1 MDIDNDINQVLPAG
15 KLAREPD
22 RPTHICTSILQNPSS
37 NSSKTVPFFPRV
49 LLSVQQPLSS
59 LINQT
64 IIQPTALTT
73 ASGANT
79 PLPHASSLHMSATSV
94 SSPINSTNQFFPLI
108 LAAASTLPPSTS
120 SAPTPLQLH
129 LGNYS
134 GSSSVASASS
144 QSIFLHPSVTTTASC
159 LSVPNVLNSPS
170 RLGTSGVTTAS
181 TPLVASLIN
190 KNCSTS
196 PSVASVV
203 ISPQAPNHI
212 QPTLALRFA
221 THTSTQCSAMVTTA
235 TVNSSACPLVFE
247 TPTTNVTLPLQ
258 SQRSHCVTAINFP
271 APTSVSGSLLMSST
285 LCSTPRVLI
294 HKPQSLSN
302 PPSLIENPTTSITT
316 VSPSKMSTSDSSFT
330 NLSNPAIIFH
340 DQVNTQSP
348 QTSKTKL
355 VNFTTPL
362 SATVRLITPPSTVCT
377 TTKSTCT
384 VSTSGNS
391 ALAFPTSLSQTV
403 ALSTRPSI
411 ANTGSVWSG
420 LTVNPNVSFMS
431 PSSGNVVAIQSS
443 QSLIVQAQSDLPVQ
457 STIATS
463 SSLNPSLMMS
473 LRSFSGSSSNTGPS
487 LPLSAANHTVLAFNL
502 ANSNVH
508 STPTTCTSVTGM
520 LTNPVRQINSSSPA
534 SPLIVRASG
543 PSAVGYVPNTSTVM
557 GPTSLLK
564 PFNLSGNTGLSA
576 TSSSASV
583 VPHILPVNI
592 APAKLT
598 PLQPSISASTSSISH
613 TRSNFSQNNSVCI
626 SSHRLPTSSIFSQ
639 PSRKRARKQQLASS
653 FSSVMITPVSVV
665 SSTTSTAVS
674 MSSLVNPSSLNSVVS
689 GCRSVLPSTP
699 TLVAMAKPT
708 IQPHQ
713 FAQPVY
719 SCQVTHSPQIS
730 GSSTKSGPVSVDSV
744 YRNTSATI
752 SVSCA
757 TNVSPSNSGL
767 MGIRLVSVRSTPT
780 TSVPNNSS
788 ILLNTTCFQSS
799 TGSLGTRGSTGDNS
813 VIMVTSPSQIVS
825 SGGHLRITNSHCS
838 QSSDIHQ
845 TQAAAVYVLTTSV
858 YPILSTT
865 TVTSS
870 NSNSGSESACSAS
883 SIISPVVVSGSTNG
897 VLQVR
902 FRSPQPNISPT
913 VMAENQESK
922 SLQVVNHN
930 ILSTSLHSISD
941 VSKSVSEDSKFI
953 NPTSKPLRC
962 ASESNPLLHHLV
974 SSLKQSQN
982 ESTADVSHMN
992 NTDLKKSDSSSTHSE
1007 LSLSNSWSHNNI
1019 DDSKQINVGSYLN
1032 SNEKHTCFYPTTSR
1046 DNSDLNNDFTD
1057 CDSKILNEKQ
1067 LTVPIHNIPRKKIKG
1082 EQEPNECQ
1090 KADEITIKSDLHNSN
1105 KLSKAGILWTVDPVD
1120 GREWI
1125 LNGRPPRP
1133 LINPKCGLSNSRL
1146 SVPCRSKSSHFLSLS
1161 EICTRPQ
1168 HKSANPD
1175 DSSRRGVQ
1183 NTRRR
1188 RRSLVT
1194 GTNMSHSESDIQ
1206 SKGERDMN
1214 SLNSNSESNEAKRLV
1229 QDILAVRAE
1238 QEDSGFVRFPLTTT
1252 SVLDITGW
1260 RVLRCADNLDLLAY
1274 TELQTLETIKNMETD
1289 LTDQLHCISTQSVT
1303 SSLLSVS
1310 QGVSETAKSI
1320 ESGLKS
1326 DESEMASQFNVAI
1339 ELIKGI
1345 SQRKKYLL
1353 DSIQRIS
1360 SVTKNLVHHFSPGIH
1375 NLIEELE
1382 DSPNSSSKSL
1392 SPSSSKTNL
1401 DSNTLSTPITLRRSS
1416 RSYEFPDIYFKHQY
1430 PMINKVVQCCSVT
1443 GISQEIENL
1452 KLTLNQINTCLV
1464 EENDQLKC
1472 SDLLNLKKDL
1482 EELIELKENELLNSR
1497 KAQLLAEIGSIL
1509 TDNQEKD
1516 DELQGTSLQTDSST
1530 INEES
1535 LVGQRCSVPGWTS
1548 SGKFIRQNALILS
1561 VVGHDGDSPDRVRV
1575 LLAHPTRLNEIPC
1588 ERFFETG
1595 TCHRGIRCT
1604 RSHGK
1609 IFNIEDIGEWYEPDT
1624 EKYLHEGQPC
1634 LANDRKSDHNSL
1646 WHYARLLQTD
1656 FESGTCVVEWGHGK
1670 SQPDKNSVKR
1680 QSYGN
1685 LEDKVTSL
1693 PLECIHILENDDDI
1707 DSDVSVVSDISSST
1721 TNSGDSRD
1729 YLDLTTSYT
1738 RPSIE
1743 LINSGQTTESQSCSQ
1758 YDKRRFRVQF
1768 VFGNTL
1774 LPDQRPN
1781 LDTGKEYPNVNKEDK
1796 QSSIGDWEAH
1806 TRGIG
1811 SRLLASMGYPGYGGL
1826 GRCHQGRQSPVCT
1839 NLEKYQVH
1847 NVKWNHRPSLD
1858 NVVLSRKRVKNIKC
1872 RDKTIEMSSK
1882 TSKNHVSH
1890 SGSVFKLI
1898 NMALSSTS
1906 SNNDQN
1912 PKHPNSNNNYNTKS
1926 TVTSQNSLTNCNESI
1941 LKRKLFHTYEQINR
1955 LHNQISKAQDSMR
1968 RNEGRDRLA
1977 VKQAQQLVNDLQSQ
1991 LIQLKENER
2000 TIVNMQNKQMKEKK
2014 LRIF

>member
-271 APTSVSGSLLMSST
+271 APTSSVSGSLLMSST

-294 HKPQSLSN
+294 HKSQSLSN

-340 DQVNTQSP
+340 DQINTQSP

-355 VNFTTPL
+355 INFTTPL

-420 LTVNPNVSFMS
+420 LTVNPNVSFMP

-576 TSSSASV
+576 TSSSTSV

-598 PLQPSISASTSSISH
+598 PLQPSISASNSSISH

-870 NSNSGSESACSAS
+870 NSSSGSESTCSAS

-930 ILSTSLHSISD
+930 ILPTSLHSISD

-992 NTDLKKSDSSSTHSE
+992 NTDLKKSDSVSTHSE
-1007 LSLSNSWSHNNI
+1007 LSLSNSWSHNI
-1019 DDSKQINVGSYLN
+1019 DDSKQVNVGNYLN
-1032 SNEKHTCFYPTTSR
+1032 SNEKHTYFYPTTSR

-1105 KLSKAGILWTVDPVD
+1105 KLSKGGILWTVDPVD

-1229 QDILAVRAE
+1229 QDILSVRAE

-1260 RVLRCADNLDLLAY
+1260 RLLRCADNLDLLAY

-1289 LTDQLHCISTQSVT
+1289 LTDQLHCISAQSVT

-1310 QGVSETAKSI
+1310 QGISETAKSI

-1360 SVTKNLVHHFSPGIH
+1360 SVTKNLVHHFSPGIQ

-1416 RSYEFPDIYFKHQY
+1416 RRY
-1430 PMINKVVQCCSVT
+1430 PTHNPIVRQVRRRNNVAITRGSKS
-1443 GISQEIENL
+1443 
-1452 KLTLNQINTCLV
+1452 LT
-1464 EENDQLKC
+1464 
-1472 SDLLNLKKDL
+1472 S
-1482 EELIELKENELLNSR
+1482 LIKNSPN
-1497 KAQLLAEIGSIL
+1497 SCP
-1509 TDNQEKD
+1509 
-1516 DELQGTSLQTDSST
+1516 GTSSQGN
-1530 INEES
+1530 ICN
-1535 LVGQRCSVPGWTS
+1535 GGTS
-1548 SGKFIRQNALILS
+1548 NYSAIR
-1561 VVGHDGDSPDRVRV
+1561 
-1575 LLAHPTRLNEIPC
+1575 
-1588 ERFFETG
+1588 
-1595 TCHRGIRCT
+1595 
-1604 RSHGK
+1604 
-1609 IFNIEDIGEWYEPDT
+1609 
-1624 EKYLHEGQPC
+1624 
-1634 LANDRKSDHNSL
+1634 
-1646 WHYARLLQTD
+1646 
-1656 FESGTCVVEWGHGK
+1656 
-1670 SQPDKNSVKR
+1670 
-1680 QSYGN
+1680 
-1685 LEDKVTSL
+1685 
-1693 PLECIHILENDDDI
+1693 
-1707 DSDVSVVSDISSST
+1707 
-1721 TNSGDSRD
+1721 
-1729 YLDLTTSYT
+1729 
-1738 RPSIE
+1738 
-1743 LINSGQTTESQSCSQ
+1743 
-1758 YDKRRFRVQF
+1758 
-1768 VFGNTL
+1768 
-1774 LPDQRPN
+1774 
-1781 LDTGKEYPNVNKEDK
+1781 
-1796 QSSIGDWEAH
+1796 
-1806 TRGIG
+1806 
-1811 SRLLASMGYPGYGGL
+1811 
-1826 GRCHQGRQSPVCT
+1826 
-1839 NLEKYQVH
+1839 
-1847 NVKWNHRPSLD
+1847 
-1858 NVVLSRKRVKNIKC
+1858 
-1872 RDKTIEMSSK
+1872 
-1882 TSKNHVSH
+1882 
-1890 SGSVFKLI
+1890 
-1898 NMALSSTS
+1898 
-1906 SNNDQN
+1906 
-1912 PKHPNSNNNYNTKS
+1912 
-1926 TVTSQNSLTNCNESI
+1926 
-1941 LKRKLFHTYEQINR
+1941 
-1955 LHNQISKAQDSMR
+1955 
-1968 RNEGRDRLA
+1968 
-1977 VKQAQQLVNDLQSQ
+1977 
-1991 LIQLKENER
+1991 
-2000 TIVNMQNKQMKEKK
+2000 
-2014 LRIF
+2014 

>member
-1 MDIDNDINQVLPAG
+1 MDIDNDINQVLPTG
-15 KLAREPD
+15 KLSREPD

-94 SSPINSTNQFFPLI
+94 SSPINSTNHFFPLI

-120 SAPTPLQLH
+120 SSPTPLQLH

-159 LSVPNVLNSPS
+159 LSVSNVLNSPS

-258 SQRSHCVTAINFP
+258 SQRPHCVTAINFP

-294 HKPQSLSN
+294 HKSQSLSN
-302 PPSLIENPTTSITT
+302 PPSLIENPTTSITN

-340 DQVNTQSP
+340 DQINTQSP

-362 SATVRLITPPSTVCT
+362 SATVRLITPPSTVCA

-420 LTVNPNVSFMS
+420 LTVSPNVSFMS

-457 STIATS
+457 STIAT

-520 LTNPVRQINSSSPA
+520 LTNPVRQINSNPA

-564 PFNLSGNTGLSA
+564 PFNLSGNTGLST
-576 TSSSASV
+576 TSSSTSV

-674 MSSLVNPSSLNSVVS
+674 MSSLVNSSSLNSVVS
-689 GCRSVLPSTP
+689 GCRSVLPSTT

-713 FAQPVY
+713 FSQPVY
-719 SCQVTHSPQIS
+719 SCQVTHTPQIS

-744 YRNTSATI
+744 YRNTSTTI

-799 TGSLGTRGSTGDNS
+799 TGSLGTRGNTGDNS
-813 VIMVTSPSQIVS
+813 VIMATSPSQIVS

-870 NSNSGSESACSAS
+870 NSSSGSESTCSAS

-930 ILSTSLHSISD
+930 ILPTSLHSISD
-941 VSKSVSEDSKFI
+941 VPKSVSEDSKYI
-953 NPTSKPLRC
+953 NPASKPLRC

-982 ESTADVSHMN
+982 ESTTDVSHMS
-992 NTDLKKSDSSSTHSE
+992 NTDLKKSDSISTHSE
-1007 LSLSNSWSHNNI
+1007 LSLSNSWSYNNI
-1019 DDSKQINVGSYLN
+1019 DDSKQINAGNYLN
-1032 SNEKHTCFYPTTSR
+1032 SNEKHNYFYPTTSR

-1057 CDSKILNEKQ
+1057 CDNKILNEKQ
-1067 LTVPIHNIPRKKIKG
+1067 LAVPFHNIPRKKIKG

-1090 KADEITIKSDLHNSN
+1090 KVDEITIKSDLHNSN

-1133 LINPKCGLSNSRL
+1133 LINPKCGFSNSRL
-1146 SVPCRSKSSHFLSLS
+1146 SVPCRSKTSHFLSLS
-1161 EICTRPQ
+1161 EICTKPQ

-1206 SKGERDMN
+1206 SKEERDIN

-1238 QEDSGFVRFPLTTT
+1238 QEDSDFVRFPLTIT

-1260 RVLRCADNLDLLAY
+1260 RVLHCADNLDLLAY

-1289 LTDQLHCISTQSVT
+1289 LADQLHCISTQSVT
-1303 SSLLSVS
+1303 SSLSVS

-1345 SQRKKYLL
+1345 SQRKRYLL

-1360 SVTKNLVHHFSPGIH
+1360 LVTKNLVHHFSPGIH

-1382 DSPNSSSKSL
+1382 DSPNNSSKSL

-1401 DSNTLSTPITLRRSS
+1401 DSNTLSSPITLRRSS
-1416 RSYEFPDIYFKHQY
+1416 RRFSTHNPIVRQVRRRNNVAITRGSKSLTSLIKH
-1430 PMINKVVQCCSVT
+1430 S
-1443 GISQEIENL
+1443 S
-1452 KLTLNQINTCLV
+1452 
-1464 EENDQLKC
+1464 
-1472 SDLLNLKKDL
+1472 
-1482 EELIELKENELLNSR
+1482 NSCP
-1497 KAQLLAEIGSIL
+1497 
-1509 TDNQEKD
+1509 
-1516 DELQGTSLQTDSST
+1516 GTSSQGNICNGGTS
-1530 INEES
+1530 NY
-1535 LVGQRCSVPGWTS
+1535 SV
-1548 SGKFIRQNALILS
+1548 IR
-1561 VVGHDGDSPDRVRV
+1561 
-1575 LLAHPTRLNEIPC
+1575 
-1588 ERFFETG
+1588 
-1595 TCHRGIRCT
+1595 
-1604 RSHGK
+1604 
-1609 IFNIEDIGEWYEPDT
+1609 
-1624 EKYLHEGQPC
+1624 
-1634 LANDRKSDHNSL
+1634 
-1646 WHYARLLQTD
+1646 
-1656 FESGTCVVEWGHGK
+1656 
-1670 SQPDKNSVKR
+1670 
-1680 QSYGN
+1680 
-1685 LEDKVTSL
+1685 
-1693 PLECIHILENDDDI
+1693 
-1707 DSDVSVVSDISSST
+1707 
-1721 TNSGDSRD
+1721 
-1729 YLDLTTSYT
+1729 
-1738 RPSIE
+1738 
-1743 LINSGQTTESQSCSQ
+1743 
-1758 YDKRRFRVQF
+1758 
-1768 VFGNTL
+1768 
-1774 LPDQRPN
+1774 
-1781 LDTGKEYPNVNKEDK
+1781 
-1796 QSSIGDWEAH
+1796 
-1806 TRGIG
+1806 
-1811 SRLLASMGYPGYGGL
+1811 
-1826 GRCHQGRQSPVCT
+1826 
-1839 NLEKYQVH
+1839 
-1847 NVKWNHRPSLD
+1847 
-1858 NVVLSRKRVKNIKC
+1858 
-1872 RDKTIEMSSK
+1872 
-1882 TSKNHVSH
+1882 
-1890 SGSVFKLI
+1890 
-1898 NMALSSTS
+1898 
-1906 SNNDQN
+1906 
-1912 PKHPNSNNNYNTKS
+1912 
-1926 TVTSQNSLTNCNESI
+1926 
-1941 LKRKLFHTYEQINR
+1941 
-1955 LHNQISKAQDSMR
+1955 
-1968 RNEGRDRLA
+1968 
-1977 VKQAQQLVNDLQSQ
+1977 
-1991 LIQLKENER
+1991 
-2000 TIVNMQNKQMKEKK
+2000 
-2014 LRIF
+2014 

>member
-1 MDIDNDINQVLPAG
+1 MDIDNDINQVLPA
-15 KLAREPD
+15 EPD

-73 ASGANT
+73 ASVANT
-79 PLPHASSLHMSATSV
+79 PLPHVSSLHMSATSV

-134 GSSSVASASS
+134 GSSSVAPASS

-170 RLGTSGVTTAS
+170 RLSTSGVTTAS

-221 THTSTQCSAMVTTA
+221 THTSTQCSSMVTTA

-294 HKPQSLSN
+294 HKSQNLSN
-302 PPSLIENPTTSITT
+302 PPSLIETPTTSTTT
-316 VSPSKMSTSDSSFT
+316 VSPSKMSTSDSSST

-340 DQVNTQSP
+340 DQINTQSP

-362 SATVRLITPPSTVCT
+362 SATVRLITPPSTVCA

-391 ALAFPTSLSQTV
+391 AVVFPTSLSQTG
-403 ALSTRPSI
+403 ALPTRPSI

-420 LTVNPNVSFMS
+420 LTVSPNVSFMS

-443 QSLIVQAQSDLPVQ
+443 QSLIVQTQSDLPVQ

-508 STPTTCTSVTGM
+508 STPTTCTNVTGM
-520 LTNPVRQINSSSPA
+520 FTNPVRQINSSNPT
-534 SPLIVRASG
+534 SPLIVRANG
-543 PSAVGYVPNTSTVM
+543 PSAVGYIPNTSTVM

-564 PFNLSGNTGLSA
+564 PFNLSGNTGLSS
-576 TSSSASV
+576 TSSSTSV

-665 SSTTSTAVS
+665 SSTTSTTVGL
-674 MSSLVNPSSLNSVVS
+674 SSLVNSSSLNSVVS

-699 TLVAMAKPT
+699 TLVAVAKPT

-719 SCQVTHSPQIS
+719 SCQVTHSPHIS
-730 GSSTKSGPVSVDSV
+730 GSSIKSGPVSVDSV
-744 YRNTSATI
+744 YRNTSTTI

-757 TNVSPSNSGL
+757 TSVSPSNSGL
-767 MGIRLVSVRSTPT
+767 MGIRLVSVRSTTT

-799 TGSLGTRGSTGDNS
+799 IGSLGTRGSTGDNS
-813 VIMVTSPSQIVS
+813 VVMVTSPSQMVS
-825 SGGHLRITNSHCS
+825 SGGHRITSSHCS
-838 QSSDIHQ
+838 QSADIHQ
-845 TQAAAVYVLTTSV
+845 TQTAAVYVLTTSV

-870 NSNSGSESACSAS
+870 NSSSGSESTCSAS
-883 SIISPVVVSGSTNG
+883 SIISPVVVSGPTNG

-902 FRSPQPNISPT
+902 FRSPQPNVSPT
-913 VMAENQESK
+913 VMTENQESK
-922 SLQVVNHN
+922 SLQVVSHN
-930 ILSTSLHSISD
+930 ILPTSLHSISD
-941 VSKSVSEDSKFI
+941 VPKSVSEDSKYI
-953 NPTSKPLRC
+953 NPASKPLRC

-982 ESTADVSHMN
+982 ESTTDVSHMN
-992 NTDLKKSDSSSTHSE
+992 NTDLKKSDPISTHSE
-1007 LSLSNSWSHNNI
+1007 LSLSNSWLHNNI
-1019 DDSKQINVGSYLN
+1019 DDSKQANAGNFLN
-1032 SNEKHTCFYPTTSR
+1032 SNEKHNYFYPTTSR
-1046 DNSDLNNDFTD
+1046 DNSELNNDFTD
-1057 CDSKILNEKQ
+1057 CGNKILNEKQ
-1067 LTVPIHNIPRKKIKG
+1067 LTTPIHNIPRKKIKG
-1082 EQEPNECQ
+1082 EQEQNECQ
-1090 KADEITIKSDLHNSN
+1090 NADDITIKNDFHSSN
-1105 KLSKAGILWTVDPVD
+1105 KPSKAGILWTVDPVD

-1161 EICTRPQ
+1161 EICTKPQ

-1194 GTNMSHSESDIQ
+1194 GTNLSHAESDIQ
-1206 SKGERDMN
+1206 SKGGVKDMN
-1214 SLNSNSESNEAKRLV
+1214 SLNPNYESNEAKRLV

-1238 QEDSGFVRFPLTTT
+1238 QEDSGFVRFPLTIT

-1260 RVLRCADNLDLLAY
+1260 RVLHCADNLDLLAY

-1289 LTDQLHCISTQSVT
+1289 LADQLHCISTQSVT
-1303 SSLLSVS
+1303 SSHLSVS
-1310 QGVSETAKSI
+1310 QGVSETVKSV

-1326 DESEMASQFNVAI
+1326 DESEMASQFNIAI

-1382 DSPNSSSKSL
+1382 DSSNNSSKSL

-1401 DSNTLSTPITLRRSS
+1401 DSNTSSTPVTLRRSS
-1416 RSYEFPDIYFKHQY
+1416 RRFPTHNPIVRQVRRRNNVAITRGSKSLTSLIKNSPNSYP
-1430 PMINKVVQCCSVT
+1430 
-1443 GISQEIENL
+1443 
-1452 KLTLNQINTCLV
+1452 
-1464 EENDQLKC
+1464 
-1472 SDLLNLKKDL
+1472 
-1482 EELIELKENELLNSR
+1482 
-1497 KAQLLAEIGSIL
+1497 
-1509 TDNQEKD
+1509 
-1516 DELQGTSLQTDSST
+1516 GTSSQGN
-1530 INEES
+1530 ICN
-1535 LVGQRCSVPGWTS
+1535 GGTS
-1548 SGKFIRQNALILS
+1548 NYS
-1561 VVGHDGDSPDRVRV
+1561 VVR
-1575 LLAHPTRLNEIPC
+1575 
-1588 ERFFETG
+1588 
-1595 TCHRGIRCT
+1595 
-1604 RSHGK
+1604 
-1609 IFNIEDIGEWYEPDT
+1609 
-1624 EKYLHEGQPC
+1624 
-1634 LANDRKSDHNSL
+1634 
-1646 WHYARLLQTD
+1646 
-1656 FESGTCVVEWGHGK
+1656 
-1670 SQPDKNSVKR
+1670 
-1680 QSYGN
+1680 
-1685 LEDKVTSL
+1685 
-1693 PLECIHILENDDDI
+1693 
-1707 DSDVSVVSDISSST
+1707 
-1721 TNSGDSRD
+1721 
-1729 YLDLTTSYT
+1729 
-1738 RPSIE
+1738 
-1743 LINSGQTTESQSCSQ
+1743 
-1758 YDKRRFRVQF
+1758 
-1768 VFGNTL
+1768 
-1774 LPDQRPN
+1774 
-1781 LDTGKEYPNVNKEDK
+1781 
-1796 QSSIGDWEAH
+1796 
-1806 TRGIG
+1806 
-1811 SRLLASMGYPGYGGL
+1811 
-1826 GRCHQGRQSPVCT
+1826 
-1839 NLEKYQVH
+1839 
-1847 NVKWNHRPSLD
+1847 
-1858 NVVLSRKRVKNIKC
+1858 
-1872 RDKTIEMSSK
+1872 
-1882 TSKNHVSH
+1882 
-1890 SGSVFKLI
+1890 
-1898 NMALSSTS
+1898 
-1906 SNNDQN
+1906 
-1912 PKHPNSNNNYNTKS
+1912 
-1926 TVTSQNSLTNCNESI
+1926 
-1941 LKRKLFHTYEQINR
+1941 
-1955 LHNQISKAQDSMR
+1955 
-1968 RNEGRDRLA
+1968 
-1977 VKQAQQLVNDLQSQ
+1977 
-1991 LIQLKENER
+1991 
-2000 TIVNMQNKQMKEKK
+2000 
-2014 LRIF
+2014 

>member
-1 MDIDNDINQVLPAG
+1 MNPPL
-15 KLAREPD
+15 EPD

-134 GSSSVASASS
+134 GSSSVASASN

-159 LSVPNVLNSPS
+159 LSVPSVLNSPS

-271 APTSVSGSLLMSST
+271 APTSSVSGSLLMSST

-294 HKPQSLSN
+294 HKSQSLSN

-316 VSPSKMSTSDSSFT
+316 VSP
-330 NLSNPAIIFH
+330 
-340 DQVNTQSP
+340 
-348 QTSKTKL
+348 TKL

-576 TSSSASV
+576 TSSSTSV

-870 NSNSGSESACSAS
+870 NSSSGSESTCSAS

-930 ILSTSLHSISD
+930 ILPTSLHSISD

-953 NPTSKPLRC
+953 NPASKPLRC

-992 NTDLKKSDSSSTHSE
+992 NTDLKKSDSISTHSE

-1019 DDSKQINVGSYLN
+1019 DDSKQINVGNYLN
-1032 SNEKHTCFYPTTSR
+1032 SNEKHTYFYPTTSR

-1090 KADEITIKSDLHNSN
+1090 KADEITIKSDLHNGN

-1146 SVPCRSKSSHFLSLS
+1146 SVPCRSKSSHFLRCLRSIARISWDYRVSNVVVGKQVLGKDGKSIDEEVKLHRLRWLGHVLRIPNHRLPRGAMFYGVGDLS

-1416 RSYEFPDIYFKHQY
+1416 RRY
-1430 PMINKVVQCCSVT
+1430 PTHNPIVRQVRRRNNVAITRGSKS
-1443 GISQEIENL
+1443 
-1452 KLTLNQINTCLV
+1452 LT
-1464 EENDQLKC
+1464 
-1472 SDLLNLKKDL
+1472 S
-1482 EELIELKENELLNSR
+1482 LIKNSPN
-1497 KAQLLAEIGSIL
+1497 SCP
-1509 TDNQEKD
+1509 
-1516 DELQGTSLQTDSST
+1516 GTSSQGNICNGGTS
-1530 INEES
+1530 NY
-1535 LVGQRCSVPGWTS
+1535 SV
-1548 SGKFIRQNALILS
+1548 IR
-1561 VVGHDGDSPDRVRV
+1561 
-1575 LLAHPTRLNEIPC
+1575 
-1588 ERFFETG
+1588 
-1595 TCHRGIRCT
+1595 
-1604 RSHGK
+1604 
-1609 IFNIEDIGEWYEPDT
+1609 
-1624 EKYLHEGQPC
+1624 
-1634 LANDRKSDHNSL
+1634 
-1646 WHYARLLQTD
+1646 
-1656 FESGTCVVEWGHGK
+1656 
-1670 SQPDKNSVKR
+1670 
-1680 QSYGN
+1680 
-1685 LEDKVTSL
+1685 
-1693 PLECIHILENDDDI
+1693 
-1707 DSDVSVVSDISSST
+1707 
-1721 TNSGDSRD
+1721 
-1729 YLDLTTSYT
+1729 
-1738 RPSIE
+1738 
-1743 LINSGQTTESQSCSQ
+1743 
-1758 YDKRRFRVQF
+1758 
-1768 VFGNTL
+1768 
-1774 LPDQRPN
+1774 
-1781 LDTGKEYPNVNKEDK
+1781 
-1796 QSSIGDWEAH
+1796 
-1806 TRGIG
+1806 
-1811 SRLLASMGYPGYGGL
+1811 
-1826 GRCHQGRQSPVCT
+1826 
-1839 NLEKYQVH
+1839 
-1847 NVKWNHRPSLD
+1847 
-1858 NVVLSRKRVKNIKC
+1858 
-1872 RDKTIEMSSK
+1872 
-1882 TSKNHVSH
+1882 
-1890 SGSVFKLI
+1890 
-1898 NMALSSTS
+1898 
-1906 SNNDQN
+1906 
-1912 PKHPNSNNNYNTKS
+1912 
-1926 TVTSQNSLTNCNESI
+1926 
-1941 LKRKLFHTYEQINR
+1941 
-1955 LHNQISKAQDSMR
+1955 
-1968 RNEGRDRLA
+1968 
-1977 VKQAQQLVNDLQSQ
+1977 
-1991 LIQLKENER
+1991 
-2000 TIVNMQNKQMKEKK
+2000 
-2014 LRIF
+2014 

>member
-1 MDIDNDINQVLPAG
+1 
-15 KLAREPD
+15 
-22 RPTHICTSILQNPSS
+22 
-37 NSSKTVPFFPRV
+37 
-49 LLSVQQPLSS
+49 
-59 LINQT
+59 
-64 IIQPTALTT
+64 
-73 ASGANT
+73 
-79 PLPHASSLHMSATSV
+79 MSATSV

-134 GSSSVASASS
+134 GSSSVAPASS

-170 RLGTSGVTTAS
+170 RLSTSGVTTAS

-221 THTSTQCSAMVTTA
+221 THTSTQCSSMVTTA

-294 HKPQSLSN
+294 HKSQNLSN
-302 PPSLIENPTTSITT
+302 PPSLIETPTTSTTT
-316 VSPSKMSTSDSSFT
+316 VSPSKMSTSDSSST

-340 DQVNTQSP
+340 DQINTQSP

-362 SATVRLITPPSTVCT
+362 SATVRLITPPSTVCA

-391 ALAFPTSLSQTV
+391 AVVFPTSLSQTG
-403 ALSTRPSI
+403 ALPTRPSI

-420 LTVNPNVSFMS
+420 LTVSPNVSFMS

-443 QSLIVQAQSDLPVQ
+443 QSLIVQTQSDLPVQ

-487 LPLSAANHTVLAFNL
+487 LPLSAANHAVLAFNL

-508 STPTTCTSVTGM
+508 STPTTCTNVTGM
-520 LTNPVRQINSSSPA
+520 FTNPVRQINSSNPT
-534 SPLIVRASG
+534 SPLIVR
-543 PSAVGYVPNTSTVM
+543 
-557 GPTSLLK
+557 
-564 PFNLSGNTGLSA
+564 
-576 TSSSASV
+576 
-583 VPHILPVNI
+583 
-592 APAKLT
+592 
-598 PLQPSISASTSSISH
+598 SSI
-613 TRSNFSQNNSVCI
+613 
-626 SSHRLPTSSIFSQ
+626 
-639 PSRKRARKQQLASS
+639 
-653 FSSVMITPVSVV
+653 
-665 SSTTSTAVS
+665 
-674 MSSLVNPSSLNSVVS
+674 
-689 GCRSVLPSTP
+689 
-699 TLVAMAKPT
+699 
-708 IQPHQ
+708 
-713 FAQPVY
+713 
-719 SCQVTHSPQIS
+719 
-730 GSSTKSGPVSVDSV
+730 
-744 YRNTSATI
+744 
-752 SVSCA
+752 
-757 TNVSPSNSGL
+757 
-767 MGIRLVSVRSTPT
+767 
-780 TSVPNNSS
+780 
-788 ILLNTTCFQSS
+788 
-799 TGSLGTRGSTGDNS
+799 GSLGTRGSTGDNS
-813 VIMVTSPSQIVS
+813 VVMVTSPSQMVS
-825 SGGHLRITNSHCS
+825 SGGHRITSSHCS
-838 QSSDIHQ
+838 QSADIHQ
-845 TQAAAVYVLTTSV
+845 TQTAAVYVLTTSV

-870 NSNSGSESACSAS
+870 NSSSGSESTCSAS
-883 SIISPVVVSGSTNG
+883 SIISPVVVSGPTNG

-902 FRSPQPNISPT
+902 FRSPQPNVSPT
-913 VMAENQESK
+913 VMTENQESK
-922 SLQVVNHN
+922 SLQVVSHN
-930 ILSTSLHSISD
+930 ILPTSLHSISD
-941 VSKSVSEDSKFI
+941 VPKSVSEDSKYI
-953 NPTSKPLRC
+953 NPASKPLRC

-982 ESTADVSHMN
+982 ESTTDVSHMN
-992 NTDLKKSDSSSTHSE
+992 NTDLKKSDPISTHSE
-1007 LSLSNSWSHNNI
+1007 LSLSNSWLHNNI
-1019 DDSKQINVGSYLN
+1019 DDSKQANAGNFLN
-1032 SNEKHTCFYPTTSR
+1032 SNEKHNYFYPTTSR
-1046 DNSDLNNDFTD
+1046 DNSELNNDFTD
-1057 CDSKILNEKQ
+1057 CGNKILNEKQ
-1067 LTVPIHNIPRKKIKG
+1067 LTTPIHNIPRKKIKG
-1082 EQEPNECQ
+1082 EQEQNECQ
-1090 KADEITIKSDLHNSN
+1090 NADDITIKNDFHSSN
-1105 KLSKAGILWTVDPVD
+1105 KPSKAGILWTVDPVD

-1161 EICTRPQ
+1161 EICTKPQ

-1194 GTNMSHSESDIQ
+1194 GTNLSHAESDIQ
-1206 SKGERDMN
+1206 SKGGVKDMN
-1214 SLNSNSESNEAKRLV
+1214 SLNPNYESNEAKRLV

-1238 QEDSGFVRFPLTTT
+1238 QEDSGFVRFPLTIT

-1260 RVLRCADNLDLLAY
+1260 RVLHCADNLDLLAY

-1289 LTDQLHCISTQSVT
+1289 LADQLHCISTQSVT
-1303 SSLLSVS
+1303 SSHLSVS
-1310 QGVSETAKSI
+1310 QGVSETVKSV

-1326 DESEMASQFNVAI
+1326 DESEMASQFNIAI

-1382 DSPNSSSKSL
+1382 DSSNNSSKSL

-1401 DSNTLSTPITLRRSS
+1401 DSNTSSTPVTLRRSS
-1416 RSYEFPDIYFKHQY
+1416 RRFPTHNPIVRQVRRRNNVAITRGSKSLTSLIKNSPNSYPGTSSQGNICNGGTSNYS
-1430 PMINKVVQCCSVT
+1430 VVRIIFLQSVT

-1464 EENDQLKC
+1464 EENNQLKC

-1482 EELIELKENELLNSR
+1482 EELIELKEHELLNSR

-1509 TDNQEKD
+1509 ADNQEKD
-1516 DELQGTSLQTDSST
+1516 DEVQGSSLQTDEST
-1530 INEES
+1530 INEQS

-1561 VVGHDGDSPDRVRV
+1561 VVDHDGNSPDRVRV
-1575 LLAHPTRLNEIPC
+1575 LLAHPTRLSEIPC

-1624 EKYLHEGQPC
+1624 EKYLQEGQPC
-1634 LANDRKSDHNSL
+1634 LANDRNSDHNSL

-1656 FESGTCVVEWGHGK
+1656 FESGTCVIEWGHVK
-1670 SQPDKNSVKR
+1670 SQPGKNSVKR

-1707 DSDVSVVSDISSST
+1707 DSDISVDSDISSST
-1721 TNSGDSRD
+1721 TDSGDSND
-1729 YLDLTTSYT
+1729 YLDSTTSYA
-1738 RPSIE
+1738 RPSTE
-1743 LINSGQTTESQSCSQ
+1743 LINSGQTTKSQSCSQ
-1758 YDKRRFRVQF
+1758 YDKRRLRVQF

-1774 LPDQRPN
+1774 LPDQPPN
-1781 LDTGKEYPNVNKEDK
+1781 LDTDKEYPNVNKEDK

-1858 NVVLSRKRVKNIKC
+1858 NVVLSRKRIKNIAC
-1872 RDKTIEMSSK
+1872 RDKAVEKSSK
-1882 TSKNHVSH
+1882 TPQSHVTSH
-1890 SGSVFKLI
+1890 SGSVFNLI
-1898 NMALSSTS
+1898 NMALLSTS
-1906 SNNDQN
+1906 SRNDQN
-1912 PKHPNSNNNYNTKS
+1912 PTHPNNNNNNTDNNTKN
-1926 TVTSQNSLTNCNESI
+1926 TVTSQISLTNCNESI
-1941 LKRKLFHTYEQINR
+1941 LKRKLFHTHEQINR
-1955 LHNQISKAQDSMR
+1955 LHNQISKAQDAIK
-1968 RNEGRDRLA
+1968 RNEGRDRLT
-1977 VKQAQQLVNDLQSQ
+1977 VKQAQQRVNDLQSQ

-2000 TIVNMQNKQMKEKK
+2000 TIVNIQNKQMKEKK